1 MADTVSS
8 TEKKQWD
15 YWFEWRARARITAT
29 SEPEARE
36 KLAQLYPD
44 ANRDGPA
51 MGLDVTEVGALPDD
65 LSAPIPGFEPEVPN
79 A

>member
-1 MADTVSS
+1 M
-8 TEKKQWD
+8 TEQAKQWD
-15 YWFEWRARARITAT
+15 YWFEWRARARITAAT
-29 SEPEARE
+29 ELEARE

-51 MGLDVTEVGALPDD
+51 MGLDITEVGVDPDD
-65 LSAPIPGFEPEVPN
+65 LSAPVPAEEEPPH